1 MDVKLLKVWRI
12 DFMWLRAAPVSMV
25 RMKTPAL
32 EEAFARVPVLSA
44 LSPQDRAD
52 LAPTCRVIELKSR
65 ELLWREGT
73 KADALGLVLMGRV
86 AVERSRRKPVI
97 VDVVGAGDFVGE
109 VAFTLGAKYQF
120 DVRCLRKARVALIP
134 ATSLRRMLDARPRAA
149 VSLAMTMAEEV
160 LKLTRRVESLS
171 AGSVT
176 QRLARVLVGLADRF
190 GEPFPGGVL
199 MPVRLR
205 REDLASLGATTLESA
220 SRQISAWKRAG
231 IVTPQPAGMLIRD
244 LMKLRAIGDAG

>member
-1 MDVKLLKVWRI
+1 MAR
-12 DFMWLRAAPVSMV
+12 P
-25 RMKTPAL
+25 KTPSL
-32 EEAFARVPVLSA
+32 EEAFTRAPVLSA
-44 LSPQDRAD
+44 LPPQDRLE
-52 LAPTCRVIELKSR
+52 LARTSRVVELKSR
-65 ELLWREGT
+65 EVLWREGAR
-73 KADALGLVLMGRV
+73 ADSLGLVLMGRV
-86 AVERSRRKPVI
+86 AVERARRRSVI

-120 DVRCLRKARVALIP
+120 DVRCLRRARVAMIS
-134 ATSLRRMLDARPRAA
+134 ATSLRRMLETRPRAA
-149 VSLAMTMAEEV
+149 VSLAMNLAEEV

-220 SRQISAWKRAG
+220 SRQISAWKRDG

-244 LMKLRAIGDAG
+244 LVKLRAIGDASM

>member
-1 MDVKLLKVWRI
+1 MGRLS
-12 DFMWLRAAPVSMV
+12 ASS
-25 RMKTPAL
+25 L
-32 EEAFARVPVLSA
+32 EDAFARAPVLSA
-44 LSPQDRAD
+44 LSPQDRAE
-52 LAPTCRVIELKSR
+52 LARSSRVVELKSR
-65 ELLWREGT
+65 EVLWREGA
-73 KADALGLVLMGRV
+73 KADSLGLVLLGRV
-86 AVERSRRKPVI
+86 AVERVRRKAVI

-120 DVRCLRKARVALIP
+120 DVRCLRKARVVLIS
-134 ATSLRRMLDARPRAA
+134 ATSLRRMLETRPRAA

-220 SRQISAWKRAG
+220 SRQISAWKNAG
-231 IVTPQPAGMLIRD
+231 LVVPQPAGMLLRD
-244 LMKLRAIGDAG
+244 VSKLRAIGESAG